1 MAQIVQSGPPDEKTR
16 KYDRQLRLWAA
27 TGQAALEGARLL
39 VIGATA
45 TSTSI
50 LKNLVL
56 PGIGHFTILDPN
68 VVTGEDVGNNFFLEV
83 DSIGKKKAVEA
94 ARLLS
99 ELNSSVESAAEIGD
113 IDEILEKRP
122 EFIANYTLVIV
133 HNLPRK
139 TVDKLAA
146 YLWSD
151 PSLPALIVVKT
162 AGFLAEFSI
171 QCHEHTVIDAHS
183 EEKVSLRIDNPF
195 PALLQKSTSID
206 LVSLD
211 QTTHAH
217 VPYVYILIQAAAQ
230 WRAKNNGALPKTFA
244 ERKAFQRFIEEMKMK
259 IDEENFDE
267 ASAQWYR
274 VNPQP
279 IPSGILQ
286 LFEDPVINTPGALT
300 VQSKPFFHLL
310 AALKEYVTTQE
321 QDKWTLPLSANL
333 PDMHS
338 DTNSY
343 VEIQT
348 LYKNQAREERE
359 RFKSVLVKQI
369 KALAGSNANMD
380 EIALLQSVGINE
392 GLIDDFVKN
401 SHGLKVL
408 RSTKY
413 GSIDSDKGVLES
425 SLSGKTR
432 ETTVH
437 LAFAALDSLPAG
449 TQPTS
454 DNLNAR
460 VTQILP
466 ESSQFNEEI
475 QNYTGE
481 IARAPT
487 ADLPTTSGFVGGLV
501 AQEVIKLITK
511 QYVPQVGGYVVV
523 DLIGSWTGIVP

>member
-1 MAQIVQSGPPDEKTR
+1 M
-16 KYDRQLRLWAA
+16 
-27 TGQAALEGARLL
+27 
-39 VIGATA
+39 
-45 TSTSI
+45 
-50 LKNLVL
+50 
-56 PGIGHFTILDPN
+56 
-68 VVTGEDVGNNFFLEV
+68 
-83 DSIGKKKAVEA
+83 
-94 ARLLS
+94 
-99 ELNSSVESAAEIGD
+99 
-113 IDEILEKRP
+113 
-122 EFIANYTLVIV
+122 TL
-133 HNLPRK
+133 
-139 TVDKLAA
+139 
-146 YLWSD
+146 
-151 PSLPALIVVKT
+151 
-162 AGFLAEFSI
+162 
-171 QCHEHTVIDAHS
+171 VIDAHS

-413 GSIDSDKGVLES
+413 GSIDSDKGVLGICLSYHHFIIQYLTLFLTES

-481 IARAPT
+481 M
-487 ADLPTTSGFVGGLV
+487 
-501 AQEVIKLITK
+501 
-511 QYVPQVGGYVVV
+511 
-523 DLIGSWTGIVP
+523 